1 MSKHLEANEFVNL
14 MEGLPLP
21 QDRSGHLDDCPECR
35 STLSGIN
42 ELHEDVSTLNEDL
55 PDVDWTALRSSV
67 RDRLLSRAVQ
77 RSSVFQRWTGWTL
90 RPAMAW
96 SLAFVVLIAVVG
108 AGTLRHYQTQ
118 HPAPSLSQSAI
129 GTVPSEANDDSV
141 SVIDTANVFDV
152 DDETIEAEA
161 MAWSQTDIFSEL
173 DELEISESELLRE
186 LIASAEEEDFDLGL
200 DEGIRE

>member
-14 MEGLPLP
+14 MEGLALP
-21 QDRSGHLDDCPECR
+21 QDRSGHLADCPDCR
-35 STLSGIN
+35 STLAGIN
-42 ELHEDVSTLNEDL
+42 ELHEDISTLDEDL
-55 PDVDWTALRSSV
+55 PDVDWTSLRSSV

-96 SLAFVVLIAVVG
+96 SLAFVVLIAVGG

-118 HPAPSLSQSAI
+118 HPAPGLSQSAFD
-129 GTVPSEANDDSV
+129 TVPAEANDDT
-141 SVIDTANVFDV
+141 DNVFDV

-161 MAWSQTDIFSEL
+161 IAWSQTEIFSEL
-173 DELEISESELLRE
+173 DELENSESELLRE
-186 LIASAEEEDFDLGL
+186 LIASAAEEDFDLGL